1 MYLKPKRN
9 VNHKKN
15 KKQSTVFVKKKND
28 YLIWNIYNS
37 QRINE

>member
-15 KKQSTVFVKKKND
+15 KKQNTVFVKKND